1 MLTGCEAIHFVATSR
16 PTEARA
22 FYEGTLG
29 LTLVADEPFALVF
42 SVAGRMLR
50 LAKTQPFEPL
60 RHTVLGWNVTD
71 IRLAVTQLRSR
82 GVDFSRFAGMPQDEL
97 AIWQS
102 PSGAKVAWFKDPDGN
117 ALSLTEF
124 PRGSAP

>member
-1 MLTGCEAIHFVATSR
+1 VLTGSEAIHFVATSR

-29 LTLVADEPFALVF
+29 LSLVADEAFALVF

-60 RHTVLGWNVTD
+60 RHTVLGWNVPD
-71 IRLAVTQLRSR
+71 IALAVAQLRSR
-82 GVDFSRFAGMPQDEL
+82 GVEFSRFDGMSQDEL
-97 AIWQS
+97 GIWQS

-117 ALSLTEF
+117 ALSLTQF
-124 PRGSAP
+124 PRGSTA

>member
-1 MLTGCEAIHFVATSR
+1 VLSDTEAIYFVGTSR
-16 PTEARA
+16 PIEARA

-29 LTLVADEPFALVF
+29 LTLLADEPFALVF

-60 RHTVLGWNVTD
+60 RHTVLGWNVAD
-71 IRLAVTQLRSR
+71 ITSAVTQLRDR
-82 GVDFSRFAGMPQDEL
+82 GVDISRFPGMSQDAL
-97 AIWQS
+97 GIWQS